1 MDDLALMAET
11 LQRFLDSGGDRK
23 ALGNRDELRD
33 ALDRV
38 TAYQD
43 FQPQRFDRRQ
53 ANRQLQALGQDRR
66 VQP

>member
-43 FQPQRFDRRQ
+43 FQPSRFDRRQ
-53 ANRQLQALGQDRR
+53 ANRQLQALGKDRR